1 MERVPALAMMKLV
14 GERAWPLYALFLLL
28 WVGFLLCSL
37 PFSFHNSTRTVQA
50 QGSRLKTQTAVADSQ
65 GVPIP
70 NPQGGDPARP
80 RLSQGLTPPTP
91 HVSSA
96 TQMWLWGPPL
106 GPCFQR
112 EGRSRCMGLR
122 KGETPQDGLI
132 THLNLHSGRIP
143 GGSRI

>member
-80 RLSQGLTPPTP
+80 RLSQGLTPPPPT
-91 HVSSA
+91 SA
-96 TQMWLWGPPL
+96 VLPRCGSGVLFWDLV
-106 GPCFQR
+106 FR
-112 EGRSRCMGLR
+112 EKAGLVAWA
-122 KGETPQDGLI
+122 
-132 THLNLHSGRIP
+132 
-143 GGSRI
+143 